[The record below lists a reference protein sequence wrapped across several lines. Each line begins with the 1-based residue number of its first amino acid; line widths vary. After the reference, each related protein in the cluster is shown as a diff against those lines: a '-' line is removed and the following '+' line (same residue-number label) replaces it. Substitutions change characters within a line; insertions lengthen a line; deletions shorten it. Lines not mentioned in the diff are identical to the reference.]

1 MTNPA
6 KEVHM
11 RGSLSLALI
20 GLFLFSQYLCLD
32 AAFAEVA
39 VSDPIRF
46 GEGTV
51 HVLVPRPLE
60 STSPDVLI
68 HFHGSAEVA
77 QENFRR
83 AGIPGVLLTVNFNG
97 LSSAYSRP
105 FRESEDLFE
114 RLLAVGL
121 AEIPRLTKQ
130 TTSIEW
136 GEISLS
142 SFSAGYGAVREIL
155 KNPRHLERVSA
166 ILAADSI
173 YASLQ
178 EGSEARIVNS
188 QQMRDFRR
196 FARLAVQNRK
206 SFIITHSYLETPY
219 ASTLETADDILSFVG
234 VERVQPTDRGDE
246 PLVLRNVATKGRLKV
261 FGYEGTDGEAHMQ
274 HLRQIGRWW
283 KVLK

>member
-1 MTNPA
+1 
-6 KEVHM
+6 M
-11 RGSLSLALI
+11 RGSPSLSLTGLFLI
-20 GLFLFSQYLCLD
+20 GLSLCFD
-32 AAFAEVA
+32 TSFAEEA
-39 VSDPIRF
+39 ISDPIRF

-51 HVLVPRPLE
+51 CVLVRHPLE
-60 STSPDVLI
+60 TTSPDVLI

-77 QENFRR
+77 QQNFRR
-83 AGIPGVLLTVNFNG
+83 AGILGVLVTVNFNG

-121 AEIPRLTKQ
+121 AEVPKLTEQ
-130 TTSIEW
+130 TTPIEW

-142 SFSAGYGAVREIL
+142 CFSAGYGAVREIL
-155 KNPRHLERVSA
+155 KNPRHLERISA

-178 EGSEARIVNS
+178 EGSDTRIVNP

-196 FARLAVQNRK
+196 FASLAAQNRK

-219 ASTLETADDILSFVG
+219 ASTFETADDILSFVG
-234 VERVQPTDRGDE
+234 VQRVRPTDPGDE
-246 PLVLRNVATKGRLKV
+246 PLVLRTVATKGRLKV

-283 KVLK
+283 RMLEGVGR